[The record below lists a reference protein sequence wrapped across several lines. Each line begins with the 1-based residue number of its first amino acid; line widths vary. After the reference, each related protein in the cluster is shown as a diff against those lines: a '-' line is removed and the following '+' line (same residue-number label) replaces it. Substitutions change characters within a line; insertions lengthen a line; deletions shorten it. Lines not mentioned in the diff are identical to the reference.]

1 MTVNY
6 GDVPENLEQVLGQ
19 GVLYQASANQ
29 FLLKMDDIA
38 HYLIQNG
45 NEIIVQPQA
54 NSIPSDIRVFLLG
67 SGIGALLHQRGLLV
81 LHAAAFYTE
90 LGAVLFCGVS
100 GSGKSTLLGEF
111 LRRGYSMMVDDVCAI
126 VVDAQKKLTVLPGY
140 PRTRLWLDSV
150 KKLDQDIEQMVR
162 TRAKMEKY
170 ERQVPDQYW
179 DQKTKLRQIYLL
191 TEHNQDEIILEK
203 IPRINSFNIIL
214 RNTYRS
220 QFLDGLN
227 MRTSHFES
235 AIAVAQQIQVT
246 RIQRPRR
253 GFRLTELADNIE
265 QDLAQNVA
273 LV

>member
-1 MTVNY
+1 VTVHY

-54 NSIPSDIRVFLLG
+54 NSISSDIRVFLLG

-81 LHAAAFYTE
+81 LHAAALYTE

-126 VVDAQKKLTVLPGY
+126 VVDLQKNLTVLPGY

-150 KKLDQDIEQMVR
+150 KKLDQNIEQMVR

-179 DQKTKLRQIYLL
+179 DQTTNLRKIYLL

-203 IPRINSFNIIL
+203 IPRIHTFNLVL
-214 RNTYRS
+214 RNTYRH

-227 MRTSHFES
+227 MRGSHFES
-235 AIAVAQQIQVT
+235 VTAVAQQIQVT
-246 RIQRPRR
+246 RIQRPRH
-253 GFRLTELADNIE
+253 GFQLTELADNIE
-265 QDLAQNVA
+265 QNLA
-273 LV
+273 